1 MATHQKEAGAQVK
14 DSKHATVDFQA
25 ITKLSAESFK
35 MFCNDISGM
44 FGVNMDC
51 KKQPRFIGVES
62 LEGLKKHFKEPVSIH
77 CVKAEG
83 AIEDIFY
90 LVFDCGGLFT
100 LAGVVNMHPEKTI
113 LREIK
118 SGTLES
124 AKNTSNVLAEVGQAL
139 VGSWDRVFRKELNG
153 HKSFIQTNVF
163 VGNPWDESDEIK
175 GLSSK
180 NLRVIS
186 YEMTV
191 EPYPTFKCGVIFPQV
206 ISSGTSKPAL
216 ELPFS
221 TEEKTESQK
230 SKSKNKT
237 KKADLSKTN
246 KVEQN
251 SAEKITENHE
261 SKGGPISET
270 IRKMV
275 QADAVPSAQSE
286 LPPTAEKLEHN
297 KTPAPSATCAKD
309 IMQKEVHWGTGEDSV
324 QLLSTK
330 MQQHN
335 ISYIM
340 IGQNGSLEGI
350 ISISDLKSATSP
362 YLRPEFAKWHRP
374 LDDATLQIKA
384 KWIMSKPVHTIEQET
399 PLTTIMENMCQ
410 FSVRCLPVVNQQSK
424 VQGFV
429 TVFDIFRALLKSEAN
444 TSPDSKQ

>member
-1 MATHQKEAGAQVK
+1 MAIHQKEAGAQVK

-25 ITKLSAESFK
+25 VTKLSAESFK
-35 MFCNDISGM
+35 TFCNDISGM

-77 CVKAEG
+77 CVKAEDT
-83 AIEDIFY
+83 IEDIFY

-100 LAGVVNMHPEKTI
+100 LAGVVNMHPGQTI

-124 AKNTSNVLAEVGQAL
+124 AKNTSNVLADVGQAL
-139 VGSWDRVFRKELNG
+139 VGSWNRVFRKELNG
-153 HKSFIQTNVF
+153 HKNFIQTNVF

-175 GLSSK
+175 SMSGKELV
-180 NLRVIS
+180 LIG

-191 EPYPTFKCGVIFPQV
+191 EPYPTFKCGVIFPKT
-206 ISSGTSKPAL
+206 IFADTSKLSL
-216 ELPFS
+216 EQTSPI
-221 TEEKTESQK
+221 EEKTE
-230 SKSKNKT
+230 
-237 KKADLSKTN
+237 KADLDKTEQKSTGKIIENSEN
-246 KVEQN
+246 KDR
-251 SAEKITENHE
+251 
-261 SKGGPISET
+261 PISET
-270 IRKMV
+270 IKKMV
-275 QADAVPSAQSE
+275 QADAVQSAQSE

-297 KTPAPSATCAKD
+297 RTPAMSVICAKD
-309 IMQKEVHWGTGEDSV
+309 IMQKKVIWGTEEDSV
-324 QLLSTK
+324 QLLSTR

-340 IGQNGSLEGI
+340 IGQNDSFEGI

-362 YLRPEFAKWHRP
+362 YLRPEFAKWRRP

-410 FSVRCLPVVNQQSK
+410 LGVRCLPVVDGQNK

-429 TVFDIFRALLKSEAN
+429 TVFDVFNALLKGEAN
-444 TSPDSKQ
+444 TSPNSKQ

>member
-14 DSKHATVDFQA
+14 DSKHATVDFQV

-35 MFCNDISGM
+35 TFCNDISQM

-51 KKQPRFIGVES
+51 KKQPRFIGVKS
-62 LEGLKKHFKEPVSIH
+62 LECLKKHFKEPVSIH

-100 LAGVVNMHPEKTI
+100 LAGVVNMHPEQTI

-124 AKNTSNVLAEVGQAL
+124 AKNTSNVLADVGQAL
-139 VGSWDRVFRKELNG
+139 VGAWDRIFRKELNG
-153 HKSFIQTNVF
+153 HKGFIQTNVF

-175 GLSSK
+175 TMSGKELV
-180 NLRVIS
+180 LIG

-191 EPYPTFKCGVIFPQV
+191 EPYPTFKCGVIFPKT
-206 ISSGTSKPAL
+206 IFADTSKLSL
-216 ELPFS
+216 EQTSP
-221 TEEKTESQK
+221 TEEKTEK
-230 SKSKNKT
+230 SDLDKT
-237 KKADLSKTN
+237 
-246 KVEQN
+246 EQN
-251 SAEKITENHE
+251 STEKIIENSE
-261 SKGGPISET
+261 NNSGPISET

-297 KTPAPSATCAKD
+297 RTPALSGIYAKD

-324 QLLSTK
+324 QLLSTR

-362 YLRPEFAKWHRP
+362 YLRPEFVKWRRP

-410 FSVRCLPVVNQQSK
+410 FGVRCLPVVDQQSK

-429 TVFDIFRALLKSEAN
+429 TVFDVFGALLKYEAN
-444 TSPDSKQ
+444 TSPNSKQ

>member
-1 MATHQKEAGAQVK
+1 MSTFQKKDEAQVTN
-14 DSKHATVDFQA
+14 ATADFQVV
-25 ITKLSAESFK
+25 TKLLADSFK
-35 MFCNDISGM
+35 TFCNDISGM
-44 FGVNMDC
+44 FGVNIVC
-51 KKQPRFIGVES
+51 KQQPGFVGDET
-62 LEGLKKHFKEPVSIH
+62 LDGLRKHFKEPVSIH

-90 LVFDCGGLFT
+90 LVFDRGGLFT
-100 LAGVVNMHPEKTI
+100 LAGIVNMHPEQTI
-113 LREIK
+113 LKEIN
-118 SGTLES
+118 SGSLES

-175 GLSSK
+175 RLSGK
-180 NLRVIS
+180 ELVLIG

-191 EPYPTFKCGVIFPQV
+191 EPYPTFKCSAIFPKT
-206 ISSGTSKPAL
+206 IFADTSK
-216 ELPFS
+216 LPPEQTS
-221 TEEKTESQK
+221 GTEEKTK
-230 SKSKNKT
+230 KTILDKT
-237 KKADLSKTN
+237 K
-246 KVEQN
+246 QN
-251 SAEKITENHE
+251 STVN
-261 SKGGPISET
+261 KGGPISEI

-275 QADAVPSAQSE
+275 QADAIPPAQSE
-286 LPPTAEKLEHN
+286 LPPTAEDPEN
-297 KTPAPSATCAKD
+297 NSTPALSAILAKD

-324 QLLSTK
+324 QLLSTR
-330 MQQHN
+330 MQQYN

-362 YLRPEFAKWHRP
+362 YLRPEFAKWRRP

-384 KWIMSKPVHTIEQET
+384 KWIMSKPVHTIEPET
-399 PLTTIMENMCQ
+399 PLTTIMDTMCQ
-410 FSVRCLPVVNQQSK
+410 FGVRCLPVVDGQNQ

-429 TVFDIFRALLKSEAN
+429 TVFDVFGAFLKVRQN